1 MISSRWKGTCCAGPV
16 KILEALQF
24 NSSEMGN
31 QCRCTEVGTTLR
43 WGRGVLRN
51 VGNKETS

>member
-1 MISSRWKGTCCAGPV
+1 MSSRWKRVCSARPV

-31 QCRCTEVGTTLR
+31 QCRCTEIGTRLG
-43 WGRGVLRN
+43 WGRGVLQK
-51 VGNKETS
+51 VGNRGTS